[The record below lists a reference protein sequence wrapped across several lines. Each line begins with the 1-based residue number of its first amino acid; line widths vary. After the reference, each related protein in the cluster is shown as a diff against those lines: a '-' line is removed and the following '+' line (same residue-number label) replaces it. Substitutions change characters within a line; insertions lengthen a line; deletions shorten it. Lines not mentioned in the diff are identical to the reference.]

1 LLDIS
6 VAGNAHI
13 SSHFGYYLE
22 ATIVPP
28 GIQQS
33 YVYFSTDAA
42 AQATFTITGLASA
55 SFDSDQLEIF
65 SAGFPGLY
73 YPGLLTLGPS
83 LHVYAQ
89 LTGQLSMSGKFQT
102 SVGYTFP
109 SFEVVIGKED
119 SNSDSETYDPPVTPD
134 GSNQGYDFSF
144 GYNVA
149 LEGKVEAHIVPTLQL
164 GLSILGG
171 QVMDAQIFA
180 NADMY
185 AGVSV
190 NGSVSLADAASFCV
204 QPYYGVGVNGGLTGS
219 LLWWRDNAIS
229 TPFYANQFNFGGK
242 CFSSVTEVD
251 DSGSGNSRRA
261 SDESYITHSESSGPA
276 ISIPRHSKSV
286 AYSAL
291 ESADGKVTN
300 IRGVDREQTLNS
312 RAGVPFLPGNL
323 FCPEVTTSIQ
333 GSTNGSDC
341 IIYDDANDDVSLD
354 NLRRSLEL
362 DFMARDTPTVLNS
375 SNTPFKQLLRAPA
388 LQTCPGVR
396 VSIPSYN
403 RW

>member
-1 LLDIS
+1 MLDIS
-6 VAGNAHI
+6 VAGNAHL

-28 GIQQS
+28 AIQQS
-33 YVYFSTDAA
+33 YVYFSTGAA

-83 LHVYAQ
+83 LHLYAQ

-109 SFEVVIGKED
+109 SFDVTIGKED
-119 SNSDSETYDPPVTPD
+119 SNPDSETVGPPVKPD
-134 GSNQGYDFSF
+134 NDNYGYDFSL

-149 LEGKVEAHIVPTLQL
+149 LEGSVEAHVIPTLQL

-171 QVMDAQIFA
+171 QLMDAQIFA
-180 NADMY
+180 DVDLY

-190 NGSVSLADAASFCV
+190 NGSVSKANAPDFCV
-204 QPYYGVGVNGGLTGS
+204 QPYYGVTVNGGLTGS
-219 LLWWRDNAIS
+219 LLWWRGNPSFARL
-229 TPFYANQFNFGGK
+229 YADKFNFGGK
-242 CFSSVTEVD
+242 CFLSVTEVD
-251 DSGSGNSRRA
+251 GSGFKNSRR
-261 SDESYITHSESSGPA
+261 DDSYIIKHSESSGPA
-276 ISIPRHSKSV
+276 ISIPRHSESV

-291 ESADGKVTN
+291 ESVGGEVTN
-300 IRGVDREQTLNS
+300 TRGVDREQALNP

-323 FCPEVTTSIQ
+323 FCPEVGTSIQ
-333 GSTNGSDC
+333 NTTAGSDC
-341 IIYDDANDDVSLD
+341 IIYDDADDDVDLG
-354 NLRRSLEL
+354 NLKRSFGLNDYL
-362 DFMARDTPTVLNS
+362 TAVNS
-375 SNTPFKQLLRAPA
+375 SDTPFKQLERTSRLS
-388 LQTCPGVR
+388 TCPGVLIT
-396 VSIPSYN
+396 IPEYDQT
-403 RW
+403 

>member
-6 VAGNAHI
+6 VAGNAYL

-28 GIQQS
+28 AIQQS
-33 YVYFSTDAA
+33 YVYFSTGAA
-42 AQATFTITGLASA
+42 AQATFTITGLAAA
-55 SFDSDQLEIF
+55 SFDSNQLEIF

-83 LHVYAQ
+83 LHVYAE

-109 SFEVVIGKED
+109 SFDVTIGKED
-119 SNSDSETYDPPVTPD
+119 SNPDSETYDPLVTPSS
-134 GSNQGYDFSF
+134 SNEGYDFSF

-149 LEGKVEAHIVPTLQL
+149 LEGSVEAHIVPTLQL

-171 QVMDAQIFA
+171 QLMDAQIFA
-180 NADMY
+180 DADMY
-185 AGVSV
+185 AGVAV
-190 NGSVSLADAASFCV
+190 NGSVSQANAANFCV
-204 QPYYGVGVNGGLTGS
+204 QPYYGVNVNGGLTGS
-219 LLWWRDNAIS
+219 LLWWRDNAVS
-229 TPFYANQFNFGGK
+229 EPFYANKFNFGGQ
-242 CFSSVTEVD
+242 CFSSVTEV
-251 DSGSGNSRRA
+251 SGNSRR
-261 SDESYITHSESSGPA
+261 DESYIKHSESSGHP

-291 ESADGKVTN
+291 ESANGEVTN
-300 IRGVDREQTLNS
+300 IRGVDRGQTLNP

-333 GSTNGSDC
+333 GTTNGSDC
-341 IIYDDANDDVSLD
+341 IIYDDVGD
-354 NLRRSLEL
+354 NSALINLKRSLEL
-362 DFMARDTPTVLNS
+362 DFGDYLTVVNS
-375 SNTPFKQLLRAPA
+375 SNTPLKQLDRAPVLA
-388 LQTCPGVR
+388 TCPGVSI
-396 VSIPSYN
+396 SIPNYDQ
-403 RW
+403 W

>member
-1 LLDIS
+1 MLDIS
-6 VAGNAHI
+6 VAGNAHL

-28 GIQQS
+28 AIQQS
-33 YVYFSTDAA
+33 YVYFSTGAA

-55 SFDSDQLEIF
+55 SFDSNQLEIF

-83 LHVYAQ
+83 LHVYAE

-102 SVGYTFP
+102 SVGYTLP
-109 SFEVVIGKED
+109 SFDVTIGKED
-119 SNSDSETYDPPVTPD
+119 SNPDSETFDPPVTPS
-134 GSNQGYDFSF
+134 GSNQGYDFAF

-149 LEGKVEAHIVPTLQL
+149 LEGSVEAHIIPTLQL

-171 QVMDAQIFA
+171 QLMDAQLFA

-185 AGVSV
+185 AGVGV
-190 NGSVSLADAASFCV
+190 NGSVSQADAAKFCV
-204 QPYYGVGVNGGLTGS
+204 QPYYGVSVNGGLTGS

-229 TPFYANQFNFGGK
+229 TPFYANKFNFGGQ

-251 DSGSGNSRRA
+251 SGSGSSKR
-261 SDESYITHSESSGPA
+261 DESYIRHSKRSGPA

-291 ESADGKVTN
+291 ESADGEVTN
-300 IRGVDREQTLNS
+300 IRSVDREQTLNP

-323 FCPEVTTSIQ
+323 FCPEVDTSIQ
-333 GSTNGSDC
+333 GTTNGSDC
-341 IIYDDANDDVSLD
+341 IIYDDADDGVELGNLKRSLD
-354 NLRRSLEL
+354 FG
-362 DFMARDTPTVLNS
+362 DYLNS
-375 SNTPFKQLLRAPA
+375 SNTPFKQLDRAPV
-388 LQTCPGVR
+388 LLSCPGVSI
-396 VSIPSYN
+396 SIPDYDQ
-403 RW
+403 W

>member
-1 LLDIS
+1 MLDIS
-6 VAGNAHI
+6 VAGNAHL

-28 GIQQS
+28 AIQQS
-33 YVYFSTDAA
+33 YVYFSTGAA
-42 AQATFTITGLASA
+42 AQATFTITGLAAA
-55 SFDSDQLEIF
+55 SFDSNQLEIF

-109 SFEVVIGKED
+109 SFDVTIGKED
-119 SNSDSETYDPPVTPD
+119 SNADSETYDPPVTP
-134 GSNQGYDFSF
+134 SNNNQGYDFSF

-149 LEGKVEAHIVPTLQL
+149 LEGSVEAHVVPTLQL

-171 QVMDAQIFA
+171 QLMDAQIFA
-180 NADMY
+180 DADMY
-185 AGVSV
+185 AGVAV
-190 NGSVSLADAASFCV
+190 NGSVSQANAASFCV
-204 QPYYGVGVNGGLTGS
+204 QPYYGIGVNGGLTGS

-229 TPFYANQFNFGGK
+229 TSFYANKFNFGGQ

-251 DSGSGNSRRA
+251 GSGSGNSRR
-261 SDESYITHSESSGPA
+261 DESYIKHSESSGPA

-291 ESADGKVTN
+291 ESADGGVTN
-300 IRGVDREQTLNS
+300 IHGVDREQTLNP

-333 GSTNGSDC
+333 GTADGSDC
-341 IIYDDANDDVSLD
+341 IIYDDANDDVDLGNLKRSLD
-354 NLRRSLEL
+354 L
-362 DFMARDTPTVLNS
+362 DFEDYLTAVNS
-375 SNTPFKQLLRAPA
+375 SNSPFKQLDRAPV
-388 LQTCPGVR
+388 LTTCPGVSI
-396 VSIPSYN
+396 SIPNYDQ
-403 RW
+403 W